1 MTEDMNHI
9 DDIKTLLFKINPICA
24 KAKQAEEEKRKRG
37 ECFNVFNTLG
47 LRSEE
52 VRLHSAFLAELLNPD
67 GSHGMGN
74 DFFRQFLSEV
84 IKEERSD
91 FIQSDKVNQNIVER
105 SIGQRTEDEGGILD
119 IIIEDGNHAVII
131 ENKIYARDQEHQLLR
146 YDNFGKKHFPNPR
159 DYHLVYL
166 TLDGHEASDLSTGGH
181 NIAYSPISYS
191 KDILAWLHAC
201 VRLAYDKPLVRE
213 TIKQYI
219 HLIKQLTNQT
229 METEYRKEIVALAV
243 DNLEAVVALT
253 EAGTEIS
260 TRLREKYIYPQLEQ
274 FAEENALEI
283 DIYPENIIFKKAVW
297 EHTILITSNNN
308 IPWSKVFI
316 GIVSVKE
323 ERLQENLNSLKDI
336 PTKNYYP
343 FGIEYLPW
351 EDWISPSNFLAI
363 KNGEV
368 VEWIKKKVSAIL
380 QEIEEKHILI

>member
-1 MTEDMNHI
+1 
-9 DDIKTLLFKINPICA
+9 
-24 KAKQAEEEKRKRG
+24 
-37 ECFNVFNTLG
+37 
-47 LRSEE
+47 
-52 VRLHSAFLAELLNPD
+52 
-67 GSHGMGN
+67 
-74 DFFRQFLSEV
+74 
-84 IKEERSD
+84 
-91 FIQSDKVNQNIVER
+91 
-105 SIGQRTEDEGGILD
+105 
-119 IIIEDGNHAVII
+119 
-131 ENKIYARDQEHQLLR
+131 
-146 YDNFGKKHFPNPR
+146 
-159 DYHLVYL
+159 
-166 TLDGHEASDLSTGGH
+166 
-181 NIAYSPISYS
+181 
-191 KDILAWLHAC
+191 
-201 VRLAYDKPLVRE
+201 
-213 TIKQYI
+213 
-219 HLIKQLTNQT
+219 

-260 TRLREKYIYPQLEQ
+260 TLLREKYIYPQLEQ

-297 EHTILITSNNN
+297 EHNILITSNNN

-368 VEWIKKKVSAIL
+368 VEWIKKKVSVIL